1 MNQHLILAVSAAA
14 MVVYQYEGK
23 LAHAWQ
29 AQQPP
34 TLVAEIKNGIAQVG
48 QSISEEGVT
57 KQSLRQD
64 LDSIEAW
71 EEKYGDAYHLA
82 MAAQKAEFIS
92 KYEASNVHPF
102 NPIEVA
108 CEQIEVLNEAG
119 ESVNTLSCAE
129 EYSLQRHLYDSYET
143 SLLEILA

>member
-1 MNQHLILAVSAAA
+1 M
-14 MVVYQYEGK
+14 G
-23 LAHAWQ
+23 
-29 AQQPP
+29 
-34 TLVAEIKNGIAQVG
+34 
-48 QSISEEGVT
+48 ISEE
-57 KQSLRQD
+57 
-64 LDSIEAW
+64 
-71 EEKYGDAYHLA
+71 
-82 MAAQKAEFIS
+82 EFIS

-108 CEQIEVLNEAG
+108 CEQIAVLNEAG